1 FPVWDDIELKLS
13 PTENSAMR
21 KPLITIDGQVALVL
35 PAQWL
40 ERYQVSEVELIEEGG
55 RLILRPA
62 LPQVSFEEAADSL
75 FAEKDAL
82 LERLSNA

>member
-1 FPVWDDIELKLS
+1 
-13 PTENSAMR
+13 M
-21 KPLITIDGQVALVL
+21 L